1 MKLRAAIIEYK
12 TEAELQTAV
21 VNYIKRR
28 WPYVRYCASLGGQ
41 YQKHI
46 SQRKKAKATGYV
58 AGFPDLQILS
68 ARGGYFGLFIEIKLN
83 KNCYPSQVQ
92 KDWISDLLDRGYY
105 AEVCKGY
112 DQCIETLENYFINER
127 TNETKENY

>member
-1 MKLRAAIIEYK
+1 MLLAFLIFKY
-12 TEAELQTAV
+12 
-21 VNYIKRR
+21 
-28 WPYVRYCASLGGQ
+28 
-41 YQKHI
+41 YQLEV
-46 SQRKKAKATGYV
+46 G
-58 AGFPDLQILS
+58 IL
-68 ARGGYFGLFIEIKLN
+68 AYIEIKLN
-83 KNCYPSQVQ
+83 KNCYPSQLQ